1 MNKLLDDLNCSMFMV
16 KNPET
21 KKTEIIIR
29 FINFNSEQEAIDFA
43 EVFKHENTSEQLLT
57 QYSSTTLH

>member
-43 EVFKHENTSEQLLT
+43 EVFKIENTLDQLST
-57 QYSSTTLH
+57 QYSSATLH

>member
-21 KKTEIIIR
+21 KKPEIIIR
-29 FINFNSEQEAIDFA
+29 FINFESEQEAMDFA
-43 EVFKHENTSEQLLT
+43 EAFKIENQADPIVREL
-57 QYSSTTLH
+57 STTIH

>member
-1 MNKLLDDLNCSMFMV
+1 MFMV

-43 EVFKHENTSEQLLT
+43 EVFKIENTLDQLST
-57 QYSSTTLH
+57 QYSSATLH

>member
-21 KKTEIIIR
+21 KKSEIIIR

-43 EVFKHENTSEQLLT
+43 EVFKSENKSEQLSV
-57 QYSSTTLH
+57 QHSSATLH